1 MTFTKRSGHIFL
13 LIILLLISNSI
24 FNIPNI
30 SVIGAYTSVPPT
42 IDGVIGDIEWQNAET
57 IDLNLGEHDGFH
69 YTGRLYY
76 MNDITNLYLA
86 CEIFDA
92 NPGEST
98 LIFDFDDDNDHIRE
112 DVIVYNQ
119 WPESYY
125 DDNADGRFDEHTD
138 GEMTSTIGAEV
149 NYFEFSKPLYSG
161 DREDFNA
168 IFSGPP
174 LNMYVTYHTNLA
186 LLPEGGDIYFQ
197 TDWMI
202 INLDSPSKIKIVNIR
217 NPEQVKIGQNT
228 FVTVEVKYELLPPD
242 TRLRINLEEDLGPGL
257 DQYGETVHDNG
268 TVIHTFEITAPP
280 AQTTWALI
288 VHTFIPTAPAIS
300 EIEGITIEVKDD
312 LEIDPEAEGICI
324 WDGPPPP
331 ETAPPSEQIEIPIEV
346 KYAVTYDAWIVA
358 GIYDEEGALVS
369 SVEFDERVSGV
380 GSNDYIFEVTTPDTE
395 GLWNLKASLYYG
407 QVAGVD
413 SVHEECDEWPFTLII
428 TSGVPGGE
436 GVKIIDVTSPVE
448 VNSGDEVQVDVNVEY
463 ELPAG
468 AKYHASILDSTSSL
482 IIQTSDEMTAASH
495 GFETFSFDGI
505 YAPFVLTDTIFTL
518 RAVAEYKT
526 DGDWQ
531 ILDPEGKEEFQIK
544 VLGVQIS
551 PGDLPVASPIPPLP
565 VPPDSLPPT
574 PEDFDFTL
582 SLTPDSQE
590 TTPGQ
595 TISYEIGIQGSME
608 ETQLVTLG
616 VSGQPIGSTVN
627 IIPLAGTPTYSS
639 TLTITL
645 GDSAQP
651 ESYTITVNASGG
663 EKTHTQSASL
673 IIKSPP
679 DFSISLSTPEVTV
692 EQGESTTIDINIE
705 PLHGFNTPVNLAVT
719 TSPNGVETRLN
730 PESET
735 PAFTS
740 TIEISVESDVAAGT
754 YPLIITAE
762 GSSQK
767 SSQVIL
773 NVEAPR
779 QTAAATQP
787 QFPYGMLAL
796 IVIILLIVAAIL
808 AIRRGKTK
816 PAAPSSVPTKFCIEC
831 GAQIPLDTLHCPK
844 CGVKQQ

>member
-1 MTFTKRSGHIFL
+1 MVFIKKSSFIFSL
-13 LIILLLISNSI
+13 VIIMLLISSSI
-24 FNIPNI
+24 LSI
-30 SVIGAYTSVPPT
+30 SSVLAIIGGYTSTAPT
-42 IDGVIGDIEWQNAET
+42 IDGAIGDIEWQNAQT
-57 IDLNLGEHDGFH
+57 VDIDFGELDGFH
-69 YTGRLYY
+69 YIGKLYA
-76 MNDITNLYLA
+76 MNDLDNVYIA
-86 CEIFDA
+86 FEIDDPI
-92 NPGEST
+92 PGQARLT
-98 LIFDFDDDNDHIRE
+98 LIFDCSTPSDGIADDGVRFEQITAQYSDLDADLNPDGHI
-112 DVIVYNQ
+112 
-119 WPESYY
+119 
-125 DDNADGRFDEHTD
+125 DGV
-138 GEMTSTIGAEV
+138 MTSNIGADS
-149 NYFEFSKPLYSG
+149 NYFELSKPIGAPDPDDCHFPRKVYVIY
-161 DREDFNA
+161 R
-168 IFSGPP
+168 SGP
-174 LNMYVTYHTNLA
+174 NVF
-186 LLPEGGDIYFQ
+186 ES
-197 TDWMI
+197 TDWQR
-202 INLDSPSKIKIVNIR
+202 IR
-217 NPEQVKIGQNT
+217 WSTPHEFTFDIRHPEKVLVSQNT
-228 FVTVEVKYELLPPD
+228 FITLDVDFTLLEPD
-242 TRLRINLEEDLGPGL
+242 LAFNVDLEIIDMDDDSVL
-257 DQYGETVHDNG
+257 DSVSRFIFESVNITE
-268 TVIHTFEITAPP
+268 TFE
-280 AQTTWALI
+280 L
-288 VHTFIPTAPAIS
+288 TAPAAAQTWS
-300 EIEGITIEVKDD
+300 LMGQVTAHYESGAQLGGTPFQIEVVDD

-331 ETAPPSEQIEIPIEV
+331 ETAPPLEQIEIPIEV

-358 GIYDEEGALVS
+358 GIYDEEGALIS
-369 SVEFDERVSGV
+369 SVEFDETVSGI
-380 GSNDYIFEVTTPDTE
+380 GSNDYIFEVTTTDTE
-395 GLWNLKASLYYG
+395 GPWDLKASLYYG
-407 QVAGVD
+407 HVIGVD

-436 GVKIIDVTSPVE
+436 GVKIIDVASPAE

-468 AKYHASILDSTSSL
+468 AKYHASILESTSSL
-482 IIQTSDEMTAASH
+482 IIKTSDEMTAASH
-495 GFETFSFDGI
+495 GLETFSFDGI

-531 ILDPEGKEEFQIK
+531 ILDPEGQEEFEIK

-551 PGDLPVASPIPPLP
+551 PGDLPVGPPIPPLP

-590 TTPGQ
+590 ASPGQ
-595 TISYEIGIQGSME
+595 TVSYEVELQGSIE

-645 GDSAQP
+645 GDSVQP

-663 EKTHTQSASL
+663 EKTHSQSASL
-673 IIKSPP
+673 IVKSPP
-679 DFSISLSTPEVTV
+679 DFSISISNPEVTV
-692 EQGESTTIDINIE
+692 ERGESTSIDINIE

-719 TSPNGVETRLN
+719 TSPNGVEVKLN

-735 PAFTS
+735 PSFTS
-740 TIEISVESDVAAGT
+740 RIEIIVEDDMAAGT

-762 GSSQK
+762 GSAQK

-808 AIRRGKTK
+808 AFRRRKTK
-816 PAAPSSVPTKFCIEC
+816 ATAPPTAPMKFCIEC
-831 GAQIPLDTLHCPK
+831 GAQIPIDTLHCPK